1 MGGSTPKAPKIDTA
15 AEDAKEKAAADEAA
29 RKLRAQ
35 ERLRQ
40 GSTAAV
46 IASQNPAEFAS
57 LQTGKKT
64 LLGGGK

>member
-1 MGGSTPKAPKIDTA
+1 MGASTPKAPKIDAA
-15 AEDAKEKAAADEAA
+15 AEKAKEDAAAAEAA

-35 ERLRQ
+35 ERLRS

-46 IASQNPAEFAS
+46 LASSNPSDFAS

-64 LLGGGK
+64 LLGGGR